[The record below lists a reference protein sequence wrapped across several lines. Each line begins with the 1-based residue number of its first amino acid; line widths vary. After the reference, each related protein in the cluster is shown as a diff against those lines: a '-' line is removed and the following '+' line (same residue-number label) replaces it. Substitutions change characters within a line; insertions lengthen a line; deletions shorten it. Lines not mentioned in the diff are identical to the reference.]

1 MSILAYK
8 WLHLAGIFLF
18 FMSFGAH
25 ILNVKTKN
33 PKASRFIQIN
43 MGLALLVI
51 LVAGFGM
58 LAHLK
63 LIHLGWIAAK
73 ITIWLV
79 FAAMIV
85 LVKKLP
91 QYDRWFWYIA
101 WVCGLIAVY
110 MALFKPF

>member
-1 MSILAYK
+1 MSLLTYK

-25 ILNVKTKN
+25 IFNVKIN
-33 PKASRFIQIN
+33 NSKATRFIQIN
-43 MGLALLVI
+43 MGIALLVI

-58 LAHLK
+58 LAKITLV
-63 LIHLGWIAAK
+63 HLGWISTK
-73 ITIWLV
+73 IVIWIF

-91 QYDRWFWYIA
+91 KQGHWFWYIA
-101 WVCGLIAVY
+101 WVFGISAVY